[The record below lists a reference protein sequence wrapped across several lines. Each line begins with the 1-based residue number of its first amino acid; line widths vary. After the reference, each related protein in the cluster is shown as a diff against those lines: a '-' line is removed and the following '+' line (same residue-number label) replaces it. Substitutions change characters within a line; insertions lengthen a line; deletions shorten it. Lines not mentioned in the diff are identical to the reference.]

1 MRTMT
6 QLIRYGFVGVLNTL
20 ITAAVILAL
29 TFLGL
34 DLLLANAIGFAAG
47 LLNSFVLN
55 RRLTFQADPGS
66 GRTKLLF
73 LVGFAICYALNLGAV
88 TALDGALHPAAT
100 QLAGMIVY
108 NLSFFAWMKFRV
120 FKVETHAN

>member
-1 MRTMT
+1 MT
-6 QLIRYGFVGVLNTL
+6 QLIRYGFVGVLNTA

-29 TFLGL
+29 TFLGF
-34 DLLLANAIGFAAG
+34 DLLLANALGFAAG
-47 LLNSFVLN
+47 LLNSFLLN
-55 RRLTFQADPGS
+55 RRLTFRAGAS
-66 GRTKLLF
+66 STRTKLSF
-73 LVGFAICYALNLGAV
+73 LVGFALCYALNLSIV
-88 TALDGALHPAAT
+88 MALDGVLHPAAT